1 MAEFEGFK
9 SVGVKKIHP
18 LNWDPTKEEKMK
30 EMTTA
35 EAAKQLKKPGDKVHF
50 INEKGQRSCMVLID
64 QDRMRDLH
72 EQDLKRAA
80 DRIAPETFNAL
91 KMQTAIILANE
102 PTVSR
107 YAEVAQD
114 LTEILQDAYDQ
125 VGEPRSRGGGQGNIF
140 YTHCK
145 HINPGWDGKAQTFMN
160 EVKGLY
166 AVIAQIEAL
175 RS

>member
-1 MAEFEGFK
+1 
-9 SVGVKKIHP
+9 
-18 LNWDPTKEEKMK
+18 MK
-30 EMTTA
+30 QMTTE
-35 EAAKQLKKPGDKVHF
+35 EAASQLKKPGDKVHF

-64 QDRMRDLH
+64 QDRMRDLR

-80 DRIAPETFNAL
+80 ERVDPETFNAL
-91 KMQTAIILANE
+91 KMEVALIIANE

-107 YAEVAQD
+107 YEEVAKD

-125 VGEPRSRGGGQGNIF
+125 VGEPKRGQGNIF

-145 HINPGWDGKAQTFMN
+145 HINPEWDGKAQTFMN
-160 EVKGLY
+160 EVKGLH
-166 AVIAQIEAL
+166 AVITQIEAL